1 MFAGL
6 FAAFAPYRLIA
17 SIIAVAALFGGTY
30 IYAQHRQYQADSAAY
45 AAQTLAISQAAS
57 KALQAANDKAAAVE
71 QSLQSTK
78 DQLEIQNAQSKKAID
93 AALAVNRKLA
103 TGAGLRDP
111 GSRTAC
117 SGTVSKDTGSTGI
130 DTATTTEPARLS
142 DTAAEFLLTFA
153 YDADQVAA
161 YAQTCHDWA
170 MSVTGK

>member
-1 MFAGL
+1 M
-6 FAAFAPYRLIA
+6 FAAFLPYRMLAFAIA
-17 SIIAVAALFGGTY
+17 FFAIVGGAYVWGHHNGYKSASDAAAG
-30 IYAQHRQYQADSAAY
+30 RE
-45 AAQTLAISQAAS
+45 LAMSQAAS
-57 KALQAANDKAAAVE
+57 KSLQAANDKAAAVE

-142 DTAAEFLLTFA
+142 DTAAEFLLSFA